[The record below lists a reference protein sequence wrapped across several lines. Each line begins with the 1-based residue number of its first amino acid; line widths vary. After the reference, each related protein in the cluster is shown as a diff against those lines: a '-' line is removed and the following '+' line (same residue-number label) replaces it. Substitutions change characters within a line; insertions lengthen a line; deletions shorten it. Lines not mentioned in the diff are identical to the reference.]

1 MNCRQKSSSNDGDII
16 NISSMLDVMFILII
30 FFLVTTTFK
39 EEEID
44 HMVNLP
50 VDAKNQ
56 SLTQSS
62 GNLIKINIRKSGA
75 YVLMGKQVTEEQISE
90 WKNLNRNIINKLPSN
105 HMKSPEYAADIINS
119 VSSGNP
125 CTIYGNVIN
134 NGYIDGLPSNSAV
147 EVPCKI
153 DRSGIFPQKVVHF
166 PPHLMALIR
175 TNINVQELTVHS
187 LINQDKESIYHAAM
201 LDPHTGAELDL
212 DQIKNL
218 VDELILEHGEWMPSW
233 LQ

>member
-90 WKNLNRNIINKLPSN
+90 W
-105 HMKSPEYAADIINS
+105 MKEEVEKKPDI
-119 VSSGNP
+119 
-125 CTIYGNVIN
+125 
-134 NGYIDGLPSNSAV
+134 
-147 EVPCKI
+147 
-153 DRSGIFPQKVVHF
+153 KV
-166 PPHLMALIR
+166 LIR
-175 TNINVQELTVHS
+175 SDQDAKHLYLANVMSICRFVGIRSANIAVKT
-187 LINQDKESIYHAAM
+187 DR
-201 LDPHTGAELDL
+201 
-212 DQIKNL
+212 
-218 VDELILEHGEWMPSW
+218 
-233 LQ
+233 